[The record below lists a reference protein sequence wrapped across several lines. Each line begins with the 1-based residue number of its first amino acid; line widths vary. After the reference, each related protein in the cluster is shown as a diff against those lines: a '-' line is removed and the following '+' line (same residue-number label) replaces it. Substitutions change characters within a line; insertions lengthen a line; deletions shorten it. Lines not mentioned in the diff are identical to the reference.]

1 MRYETKLLS
10 FDNYRTVQEVCV
22 WPRKGTHEQY
32 EQIVW
37 DAPETA
43 TTMQTSGQTAL

>member
-22 WPRKGTHEQY
+22 WPRTGTYEQY